1 MFLGGDQKPARPQP
15 QPKPA
20 VQNSLDEEFEKQEY
34 ELNSKVTLF
43 DTEIEESHNKL
54 EKLDKDI
61 KKLVAER
68 ETKITEAKQLR
79 ELISNMEQKK
89 LVFINM
95 KLKLEIAISN
105 ASSVSVIRQTNDE
118 LQDIAFE
125 EYQLNS
131 KVAFFDTVIEESQNN
146 LEKLNKDIRQLVG
159 ETKTKIAEAK
169 QLRELIEDME
179 QKKLVFMNMKLKL
192 EVARNNAC
200 SANIIRQT
208 NELIENQEK
217 LNDELQDKAFEK
229 QECELNSKVA
239 YFDTKIEESQ
249 NKLEKLNKD
258 IRQLVEEKKKQQAK
272 AKIAEAKH
280 LCELIDYMEQN
291 KLVLINLKLKLEV
304 ARNNACLARVIR
316 QTKERMKNQE
326 KMSMRD
332 MRRRL
337 IRKKQ
342 SSWLN
347 SSIMYPMRMLIRL
360 RKRRIRTH
368 KRISSAMK
376 DTNNY
381 NN

>member
-105 ASSVSVIRQTNDE
+105 ASSVSAIRQTNDE

-131 KVAFFDTVIEESQNN
+131 KLAFFDTVIEESQNN

-258 IRQLVEEKKKQQAK
+258 IKAK
-272 AKIAEAKH
+272 AKIAEAKQ

-291 KLVLINLKLKLEV
+291 KLVLISLKLKLEV
-304 ARNNACLARVIR
+304 ARNNACLARVKR
-316 QTKERMKNQE
+316 AHEEPRKDEYERYEAQVNQE
-326 KMSMRD
+326 EAEFVA
-332 MRRRL
+332 
-337 IRKKQ
+337 Q
-342 SSWLN
+342 QF
-347 SSIMYPMRMLIRL
+347 
-360 RKRRIRTH
+360 
-368 KRISSAMK
+368 
-376 DTNNY
+376 NNVPNANVNKVAQEKNKNTQEDKFRNEGY
-381 NN
+381 